1 MNLPSYWEYNFPM
14 DRLDTFKSIAA
25 QAGRGDLTFPTNID
39 ATLKLQRALNDPEL
53 HADDAARLVQA
64 EPLLAART
72 VAIANSVAYN
82 RSGTAITNVRAA
94 VQRVGFRTLN
104 ALAAAVIVRQLDS
117 KITRPDLRAK
127 ADQLWKH
134 SAHVAALSQVI
145 ARRVTHVDPE
155 TALFAGI
162 VHEVGGFYLLSRA
175 EEFPGLLDG
184 EPEDWIEHGEVEVGR
199 GVLTKL
205 GVPAAVMEAIEA
217 MWNGMRAL
225 PPETLGD
232 TLMLANDL
240 APLDSPLH
248 VRPGATSRQSAATID
263 FVTGD
268 GTLAS
273 ILEESAEEVKS
284 LTAALF

>member
-1 MNLPSYWEYNFPM
+1 M
-14 DRLDTFKSIAA
+14 DRLDAFKNIAA
-25 QAGRGDLTFPTNID
+25 QAGRGELTFPTNVD
-39 ATLKLQRALNDPEL
+39 ATLKLQRALNDPDC
-53 HADDAARLVQA
+53 HADVAARLVQA

-82 RSGTAITNVRAA
+82 RSGNEITNVRNA

-104 ALAAAVIVRQLDS
+104 ALAAAVIVRQLGS
-117 KITRPDLRAK
+117 KITNPELRK
-127 ADQLWKH
+127 MADQLWQH

-145 ARRVTHVDPE
+145 AKRVAHVDPE

-184 EPEDWIEHGEVEVGR
+184 DPEEWIEHGEMAVGR
-199 GVLTKL
+199 CVLTKL
-205 GVPAAVMEAIEA
+205 GVPTAVMAAIESL
-217 MWNGMRAL
+217 WVGMRAL

-240 APLDSPLH
+240 APVPSPLH
-248 VRPGATSRQSAATID
+248 SRPGATTRSAAATID
-263 FVTGD
+263 FVIGD

-284 LTAALF
+284 LTSALM

>member
-1 MNLPSYWEYNFPM
+1 M
-14 DRLDTFKSIAA
+14 DRLEAFKSIAA
-25 QAGRGDLTFPTNID
+25 QAGRGDLTFPTNVD
-39 ATLKLQRALNDPEL
+39 ATLKLQRALSDPDL
-53 HADDAARLVQA
+53 HADEAARLVQA

-82 RSGTAITNVRAA
+82 RSGKDVTNVRAA
-94 VQRVGFRTLN
+94 VSRVGFRTLN

-117 KITRPDLRAK
+117 KITRSDLRAK

-145 ARRVTHVDPE
+145 ARRVSRVDPD

-184 EPEDWIEHGEVEVGR
+184 EPEDWIEHGEMAVGR

-205 GVPAAVMEAIEA
+205 GVPGPVMEAIEA
-217 MWNGMRAL
+217 MWRGMRAL
-225 PPETLGD
+225 PPESLGD

-248 VRPGATSRQSAATID
+248 ARAGATTRQSAATID
-263 FVTGD
+263 FVTGE
-268 GTLAS
+268 GTLAA
-273 ILEESAEEVKS
+273 ILEESAEEVRS

>member
-1 MNLPSYWEYNFPM
+1 MN
-14 DRLDTFKSIAA
+14 RLDAFKSIAA
-25 QAGRGDLTFPTNID
+25 QAGRGDLTFPTNVH
-39 ATLKLQRALNDPEL
+39 ATLKLQKALGDTDL
-53 HADDAARLVQA
+53 HADEAARLVQA

-82 RSGTAITNVRAA
+82 PSGREITNVRNA

-104 ALAAAVIVRQLDS
+104 AVAASVIVRQLDS
-117 KITRPDLRAK
+117 KITHPELRAK
-127 ADQLWKH
+127 AELLWKH

-145 ARRVTHVDPE
+145 ARRVTRVDPD

-175 EEFPGLLDG
+175 SEFPGLLDG
-184 EPEDWIEHGEVEVGR
+184 DPEDWIEHGETAIGR
-199 GVLTKL
+199 GVLAKL
-205 GVPAAVMEAIEA
+205 GVPAPVMEAIEA

-240 APLDSPLH
+240 APFDSPLH
-248 VRPGATSRQSAATID
+248 ARPGATSRQSAATID

>member
-1 MNLPSYWEYNFPM
+1 M
-14 DRLDTFKSIAA
+14 DRIEAFKSIAA
-25 QAGRGDLTFPTNID
+25 QAGRGELTFPTNVD
-39 ATLKLQRALNDPEL
+39 ATLKLQRALNDPAL

-82 RSGTAITNVRAA
+82 RFGNDVTNVRSA

-117 KITRPDLRAK
+117 KITRMDLRLK

-145 ARRVTHVDPE
+145 ARRVTRIDPD

-184 EPEDWIEHGEVEVGR
+184 EPEDWLEHGEVPIGR
-199 GVLTKL
+199 AVLSKL

-217 MWNGMRAL
+217 MWGGMRAL

-240 APLDSPLH
+240 APFDSPLH
-248 VRPGATSRQSAATID
+248 GRAGATTRQSAATID
-263 FVTGD
+263 FVIGD
-268 GTLAS
+268 GTLAE
-273 ILEESAEEVKS
+273 ILAESAEEVSS
-284 LTAALF
+284 LTAALY

>member
-1 MNLPSYWEYNFPM
+1 M
-14 DRLDTFKSIAA
+14 DRLEAFKTIAA
-25 QAGRGDLTFPTNID
+25 QAGRGELSFPTNVD
-39 ATLKLQRALNDPEL
+39 ATLKLQRALSDPDL

-72 VAIANSVAYN
+72 VAIANSVAYK
-82 RSGTAITNVRAA
+82 RSGNDITNVRAA
-94 VQRVGFRTLN
+94 VQRVGFRTLQ

-145 ARRVTHVDPE
+145 ARRVTHVDPD

-184 EPEDWIEHGEVEVGR
+184 EPEDWIEHGETEIGR
-199 GVLTKL
+199 GVLNKL
-205 GVPAAVMEAIEA
+205 GVPAPVMEAIEA

-240 APLDSPLH
+240 APFDSPLH

-273 ILEESAEEVKS
+273 ILEESADEVKS
-284 LTAALF
+284 LTAALC

>member
-1 MNLPSYWEYNFPM
+1 M
-14 DRLDTFKSIAA
+14 DRLEAFKSIAA
-25 QAGRGDLTFPTNID
+25 QAGRGELTFPTNVD
-39 ATLKLQRALNDPEL
+39 ATLRLQRALSDPAL
-53 HADDAARLVQA
+53 HADDAAKLLQA

-82 RSGTAITNVRAA
+82 RSGNAVTNVRAA

-117 KITRPDLRAK
+117 KITEPALRAK
-127 ADQLWKH
+127 ADQLWQH
-134 SAHVAALSQVI
+134 SAHVAALAQLI
-145 ARRVTHVDPE
+145 ARRVTRVDPE

-175 EEFPGLLDG
+175 AEFPGLLDG
-184 EPEDWIEHGEVEVGR
+184 DPEEWIEYGEMAVGR
-199 GVLTKL
+199 GVLAKL
-205 GVPAAVMEAIEA
+205 GVPAPVMQAIEA
-217 MWNGMRAL
+217 MWGGMRAL

-248 VRPGATSRQSAATID
+248 ARPGATSRQAAATID
-263 FVTGD
+263 FVTGE

-273 ILEESAEEVKS
+273 ILAESAEEVSS
-284 LTAALF
+284 LTAALL

>member
-1 MNLPSYWEYNFPM
+1 M
-14 DRLDTFKSIAA
+14 DRLEAFKSIAA
-25 QAGRGDLTFPTNID
+25 QAGRGELTFPTSVD
-39 ATLKLQRALNDPEL
+39 ATLKLQRALRDPDL
-53 HADDAARLVQA
+53 HIDEAARLVQA

-82 RSGTAITNVRAA
+82 RSGNAITNVRAA
-94 VQRVGFRTLN
+94 VQRVGFRPLN

-117 KITRPDLRAK
+117 KITQPELRAK

-175 EEFPGLLDG
+175 AEFPGLLDG
-184 EPEDWIEHGEVEVGR
+184 DPEEWIEFGEMEIGR
-199 GVLTKL
+199 GVLKKL
-205 GVPAAVMEAIEA
+205 GVPAPVLEAIEA

-248 VRPGATSRQSAATID
+248 VRAGATTRQSAATID

>member
-1 MNLPSYWEYNFPM
+1 M
-14 DRLDTFKSIAA
+14 DRLEAFKSIAA
-25 QAGRGDLTFPTNID
+25 QASRGELTFPTNVD
-39 ATLKLQRALNDPEL
+39 ATLKLQQALTDPDC
-53 HADDAARLVQA
+53 HADVAARLVQA

-82 RSGTAITNVRAA
+82 RSGNEITNVRNA

-117 KITRPDLRAK
+117 KITHPVLRAK
-127 ADQLWKH
+127 ADQLWQH

-145 ARRVTHVDPE
+145 AKRVAHLDPE

-184 EPEDWIEHGEVEVGR
+184 EPDDWIEHGEQQIGR
-199 GVLTKL
+199 CVLNKL
-205 GVPAAVMEAIEA
+205 NVPAAVMAAIEGVWA
-217 MWNGMRAL
+217 GMRAL

-232 TLMLANDL
+232 TLLLANDL
-240 APLDSPLH
+240 SPVGSPLH
-248 VRPGATSRQSAATID
+248 ARPGATSIQSAATID
-263 FVTGD
+263 FVIGD
-268 GTLAS
+268 GTLKN
-273 ILEESAEEVKS
+273 IMEESAEEVQS
-284 LTAALF
+284 LTAALL